1 MGSLLQDV
9 LGLFAKKKYAPN
21 PYILDKDDYLVL
33 STKDKSSL
41 NVMAYLPK
49 VEQTLVST
57 LVLGAAING
66 AGNTTYDYTSAQNA
80 ANVDLILTGSDA
92 SIDIV
97 KLVAGT
103 NISLVDNGAN
113 NVTINASGGGT
124 GTVTSITTTIDGDA
138 ITVNGGTTHTITTT
152 GTFNLQY
159 TGNADQYINGAGI
172 LTAINFG
179 TMSSFFLRGQT
190 GVTHTI
196 TNGETIVI
204 EGGAKIST
212 VGSVID
218 TIEIIHDDT
227 TRTDT
232 VSNTTPPHGG
242 TFTVI
247 DTILSDVQGHITD
260 VNTKTVTLPTVPVV
274 NNTTYDLNSVQNGAD
289 ADIRLVPNVGAT
301 DIVKLRAGTNITLT
315 DSGSSILIDS
325 TGSGVVTSLTTV
337 GSSGAATL
345 TGGGVLNIPTPIIP
359 AVPFTS
365 LTTTGT
371 SGLATLVS
379 GVLNI
384 PNYSGGTGT
393 VTSVSAGD
401 GIIITGTATIAPVVN
416 VDYVGLNNIILLA
429 ATDVPVAADYFWFS
443 DVSDDTVKKALISD
457 FPGTGG
463 TVTSVGAAAGT
474 GITIAMNSGTNPI
487 TGAGEFL
494 ITNNGVISLAIGGT
508 ANSTGVPLTITN
520 VAGGT
525 STINPFI
532 YAGTTNIGFV
542 PTGGTAS
549 TVLAGDGTWVANP
562 SYSPWIADSDEG
574 TDISVASGATL
585 LFKGL
590 LTAGGAGIETD
601 SAISAGDMT
610 IGLINAGGTPSAT
623 TFYRG
628 DGQWI
633 TPTGTNLGTVTTVSA
648 STTGDALDVAVT
660 NPTTT
665 PALAFTWAGSNTQ
678 YINGSG
684 DLVTFPTIPTGDVT
698 DVLAGPGITVTNGG
712 GPQPTV
718 EVDYLGVDNYIYL
731 RPTATPTVDDWMA
744 FHDITD
750 NNVYKTRFIDFPG
763 YYASWLLAGDSGTET
778 INSGNTVTV
787 AGGTAMTTAVTAPD
801 TVTITLDDTAV
812 TPGTYTNATLTV
824 DQQGRLTLV
833 SNGAGAYTWIAEA
846 DTGANITVNS
856 TNIVDFQGGAGMSTS
871 TLGAIVNFDIDYLGV
886 DNCINIRPIVNPTSE
901 DWFLFSDRTDNNVY
915 KRELSQIP
923 GLYNGWVL
931 AADSGVGQVVNSSD
945 QATIA
950 GGLDLSSIVTAPDTV
965 TINHDLFGTA
975 GVYTNLTGITT
986 NSTGH
991 VIATTTSY
999 DPFMTDWTLAGDNGS
1014 NQLITNGNTASFLG
1028 GLALTT
1034 TTSAVD
1040 DLVIDHNTF
1049 GTPGTYTNPSSVVTN
1064 STGHIISIT
1073 NGVAPVVY
1081 LPMTST
1087 VLGLG
1092 KLYSDIVQ
1100 SVAANVVT
1108 ETVQRTYGIQFNA
1121 AGQLVVN
1128 VPWSDTGGV
1137 TTVTQGTP
1145 GVSTGIN
1152 TPLTIAPTS
1161 GAVIVTSNSYTGGN
1175 NVGHVPRG
1183 GTIETFLRGDG
1194 AWAVT
1199 GGGTGMTS
1207 FNITADAGISQ
1218 TIVNADVL
1226 NFQGGTGITTTGV
1239 VGDIIDFNLNL
1250 MTTTARGGA
1259 QLGSA
1264 LTKSIDGQTP
1274 EVDLRTYGVHMAA
1287 GTEDLAVYVPWT
1299 DSNGGSMSQWALT
1312 SDSGVGS
1319 PSTITNNDNVI
1330 LTGGPGVNTVGTN
1343 SDTVTINL
1351 ELMTSAII
1359 GGGKLFSDINQ
1370 SVAANAVSEI
1380 ATRTYGI
1387 QFNSSDQLVVN
1398 VPWTDN
1404 HGAGYTASNGI
1415 ILNGTN
1421 FEVDYLGLDNIILTA
1436 PTLAATENRDYVLVS
1451 DASDDNVYKVQLS
1464 NLNVPAGIQSVTQT
1478 LGSNNTA
1485 PLNASIAGTVL
1496 SLQNNVFSGSNF
1508 VGYVPSS
1515 IASDQTR
1522 TFLRAD
1528 GTWQTPGATLSWNIG
1543 GNTGADPIVTNDI
1556 LGIIGS
1562 GGPGGVSTAVTTAGN
1577 TSTMAVTIVPTGV
1590 VVGSYTNSN
1599 ITVNA
1604 QGQIMTITNGT
1615 GGGGAVTSISSTD
1628 GVDSTGENMTVNTNA
1643 VGAVTVDTF
1652 AYDGGSNVGYVP
1664 DGSGN
1669 SDKVWL
1675 NGQGNWSSPG
1685 AATPTPSSFITD
1697 FEFNV
1702 RALDMSS
1709 GYYGFTNILLG
1720 SFFTQSNHNNA
1731 VFVDNNAPSGWTD
1744 AARFGCTVF
1753 GNAKAVED
1761 NCDANAARSF
1771 LCGAV
1776 LIMTGNQEQTYVVD
1790 LYRWDPCNSD
1800 STALV
1805 GTASIN
1811 TIGNGLPV
1819 CQPFTLNNANMNFA
1833 GSESLFYS
1841 VRQTTSGAGSAQARV
1856 DLRWTG
1862 VAS

>member
-92 SIDIV
+92 STDIV

-325 TGSGVVTSLTTV
+325 TGSGVVTSLTVV
-337 GSSGAATL
+337 GSSGPATL
-345 TGGGVLNIPTPIIP
+345 SGAGVLNIPTPIIP

-401 GIIITGTATIAPVVN
+401 GIIITGTATIAPIVN

-665 PALAFTWAGSNTQ
+665 PALAFTWAGSTTQ
-678 YINGSG
+678 YINGLG

-698 DVLAGPGITVTNGG
+698 DVLQGPGITVTNGG

-731 RPTATPTVDDWMA
+731 RATVAPDVDDWMA
-744 FHDITD
+744 FHDASD
-750 NNVYKTRFIDFPG
+750 NNVYKTRFIDMPG
-763 YYASWLLAGDSGTET
+763 YFGSWT
-778 INSGNTVTV
+778 
-787 AGGTAMTTAVTAPD
+787 
-801 TVTITLDDTAV
+801 
-812 TPGTYTNATLTV
+812 
-824 DQQGRLTLV
+824 
-833 SNGAGAYTWIAEA
+833 AEA
-846 DTGANITVNS
+846 DTGSNITVSNA
-856 TNIVDFQGGAGMSTS
+856 NAVDFQGGAGMSTS
-871 TLGAIVNFDIDYLGV
+871 TAGFAVNFDIDYLGL
-886 DNCINIRPIVNPTSE
+886 DNCINIRPIVDPTSE

-923 GLYNGWVL
+923 GLYNGFTL
-931 AADSGVGQVVNSSD
+931 AADSGAGQVVNSGDVAS
-945 QATIA
+945 IL
-950 GGLDLSSIVTAPDTV
+950 GGLDLTSIVTAPDTV
-965 TINHDLFGTA
+965 TVNHDPFGIA
-975 GVYTNLTGITT
+975 GTYNNLLGITT

-999 DPFMTDWTLAGDNGS
+999 DPFMVSWTLTGDGGP
-1014 NQLITNGNTASFLG
+1014 NQLITNGNSVQFIG

-1049 GTPGTYTNPSSVVTN
+1049 GTAGTYTYPSSVVTN

-1081 LPMTST
+1081 GPMTST

-1152 TPLTIAPTS
+1152 TPLNIAPTS
-1161 GAVIVTSNSYTGGN
+1161 GAVIVTSNAYTGGN

-1207 FNITADAGISQ
+1207 FNITADAGVSQ

-1239 VGDIIDFNLNL
+1239 AGDIIDFNLNL

-1274 EVDLRTYGVHMAA
+1274 DVDLRTYGVHMAA

-1312 SDSGVGS
+1312 SDSGGGS

-1343 SDTVTINL
+1343 ADTVTINL

-1421 FEVDYLGLDNIILTA
+1421 FEVDYLGSNNIILTA
-1436 PTLAATENRDYVLVS
+1436 PTLGATEGRDFVLVN
-1451 DASDDNVYKVQLS
+1451 DASDNNVYKVLIS
-1464 NLNVPAGIQSVTQT
+1464 DLNVSGGVDT
-1478 LGSNNTA
+1478 LTLALTSGLSQPISGNISGTS
-1485 PLNASIAGTVL
+1485 LNLFS
-1496 SLQNNVFSGSNF
+1496 NVFGGGNKVGF
-1508 VGYVPSS
+1508 VPDSS
-1515 IASDQTR
+1515 ASVQDR
-1522 TFLRAD
+1522 NFLRAD
-1528 GTWQTPGATLSWNIG
+1528 GTWQ
-1543 GNTGADPIVTNDI
+1543 
-1556 LGIIGS
+1556 
-1562 GGPGGVSTAVTTAGN
+1562 
-1577 TSTMAVTIVPTGV
+1577 VP
-1590 VVGSYTNSN
+1590 
-1599 ITVNA
+1599 A
-1604 QGQIMTITNGT
+1604 
-1615 GGGGAVTSISSTD
+1615 GGGASVTSISSTD

-1643 VGAVTVDTF
+1643 TGAVTVDTF

-1669 SDKVWL
+1669 SDKVFL
-1675 NGQGNWSSPG
+1675 NGQGNWSQ
-1685 AATPTPSSFITD
+1685 PSGGSGGSNAGSFATD
-1697 FEFNV
+1697 FKFNV
-1702 RALDMSS
+1702 QNLNMSGAYFGYDNLTLS
-1709 GYYGFTNILLG
+1709 GW
-1720 SFFTQSNHNNA
+1720 NA
-1731 VFVDNNAPSGWTD
+1731 GDSPIRIRQVSINSPSGWTD
-1744 AARFGCTVF
+1744 PTRLGATVYNNALRQGDIGPCDSSSLVSTLCKAHITLM
-1753 GNAKAVED
+1753 GNAEINYRVE
-1761 NCDANAARSF
+1761 
-1771 LCGAV
+1771 
-1776 LIMTGNQEQTYVVD
+1776 
-1790 LYRWDPCNSD
+1790 LYRWDPCNAD
-1800 STALV
+1800 STE
-1805 GTASIN
+1805 S
-1811 TIGNGLPV
+1811 IGNVNVQAVGNGVPV
-1819 CQPFTLNNANMNFA
+1819 CAEFTLTNADMSFD
-1833 GSESLFYS
+1833 GTESLFFA
-1841 VRQTTSGAGSAQARV
+1841 VRQNSSGTGSCQARV
-1856 DLRWTG
+1856 DLRWTYTSG
-1862 VAS
+1862 T